1 LEQVFDSVNLSASIN
16 QRTIHKENIMNEK
29 DFVHLHSHTD
39 FSLLDGAIKIKPLAK
54 RAQEIGARAVAITDH
69 GNMFGALSFY
79 NTMKYSG
86 IKPIIGIEA
95 YLSKSRMTDRGD
107 TTTGERG
114 RNHIIL
120 LAKNLQGYQ
129 NLIKLTSFSYTEGFY
144 YKPCIDKEFLA
155 QHAEG
160 LVCLSAC
167 LSGVPSSLLLTD
179 KFDEA
184 ARRALEFEDMFGKGN
199 YYLEIQNHQLEEEV
213 GTVIPGMRELSKKTG
228 IPLVATN
235 DCHYLMKEDW
245 RAHDIHVCIGAG
257 KVHTETRRVKYQPEQ
272 FFFRTPQEMW
282 MLFGKEM
289 PEALLNTV
297 AIAEMCDLE
306 LPFGQNHLPVYR
318 VPEGFTTDTY
328 FAKVAQDGLEER
340 WAAIKNKS
348 DRKFDYDD
356 YRARLEREIQVI
368 TNMGFPGYF
377 LIVWD
382 FIKYARTSNIP
393 VGPGRGC
400 LEGSVPIVMEDG
412 TTKPIS
418 QVKIGDKVRSHT
430 GRSLNV
436 SYLHRYPANETL
448 VKLKCFYG
456 ESSGVTLTKD
466 HKILAERGV
475 RPKKWLRD
483 LADSTRE
490 ATRQWEAPTGNLEW
504 LPAGELTAGDWV
516 FVPTPKVEVSA
527 PEKIDL
533 AETVAHPTIR
543 IDEHYIEESRPTN
556 KSFTYSL
563 RDVNRLT
570 GVSRNSIRLIAQ
582 NHILLKANPRHDK
595 ALTRVKD
602 YVETQFSNI
611 DDWRQWVS
619 QQAHTTTRI
628 ARFIHPDSRFYR
640 ILGRWIADGWLRA
653 DSDLVFGLCFHSDDK
668 SGLDEAVNFF
678 ESIGL
683 EPHVRD
689 AANGRKLTQLVV
701 RSRALVAYW
710 RTIFPDYQSTPE
722 TKHIPAFVLKLPV
735 ENVLDVLAGY
745 WSGDGHVG
753 NSQHSKFTATT
764 VSRTLADQ
772 VRFLAWRCGIPAS
785 LRKDIRK
792 DERFEVQPSFC
803 ITIAKDERL
812 AERLGAHPKAMQ
824 YVWRSIED
832 GILLRIREIEEVSGI
847 TEVFDLTVDEDH
859 TYQTSSFA
867 VHNSAAGSLV
877 AYTMRITDIDPLQYE
892 LLFERFLNPERV
904 SMPDIDIDF
913 CVHGRQK
920 VIDYVADYYGRDH
933 VSQIA
938 TFGTMA
944 SKAAIKDVGRA
955 LDVPYSDVEKIAK
968 MIPPPVRGRNISISQ
983 AIQDVPEL
991 KKAIDTEPRI
1001 KELIEI
1007 ALRLEGCSRH
1017 TSVHAAGVVI
1027 SPRPLYELVPISKT
1041 SRDEITTQYPMTD
1054 LEKTGMLKMDFL
1066 ALTTLTIIEDCL
1078 KSIER
1083 ETGAKVDLANIP
1095 LDDKASLQIFC
1106 DGKCDAIFQFES
1118 DGMKD
1123 LCRRLK
1129 PEGLEDLSALNA
1141 LYRPGPIDSGMVD
1154 DFIDRRHGKKKV
1166 RYDFPDLK
1174 DVLGNT
1180 MGVIVYQEQIMA
1192 VFQRLAGYS
1201 LGEADLVRRAMGKKK
1216 REELDKHK
1224 EKFTK
1229 QAMAKG
1235 YEKEKLDKLWQSMEG
1250 FADYA
1255 FNRAHSF
1262 AYGYLAYQTAYL
1274 KAYYP
1279 THFLAAVLSNELNN
1293 TAKVVKY
1300 ISEARSQG
1308 IEILP
1313 PDVNASFDNFTANA
1327 NTIRFGLAA
1336 IKGIGQSAVSCIV
1349 EARNTGGTFKSIFDF
1364 TERVDPKAVNK
1375 RVMESLV
1382 KSGGFDSIAA
1392 NHHRAQLFAAIDS
1405 AIESGQRSQKSKA
1418 SGQVSLFG
1426 AMMETMTVAEPPLP
1440 HAEEWSKQ
1448 ELLKSEKETLG
1459 FYISGHPLQG
1469 YEAAMKDIA
1478 NADVDSLA
1486 TQFHHG
1492 AQVCLGGIIIEQ
1504 SVRTTKKGDRFA
1516 LMQIEDQYGSV
1527 KIVVWPETYKKC
1539 MSVLQENA
1547 PILVRGKLEIDD
1559 GGGVSIISDEIQSLV
1574 NLRERAAKIMSMRFP
1589 IDVVK
1594 SDRLDKLYELL
1605 DTHRGDCEIIF
1616 EVELEDGHLARIQP
1630 NRFVK
1635 VQVTPEL
1642 TNSITELMGDKCR
1655 VELRIGRASGAAR

>member
-1 LEQVFDSVNLSASIN
+1 
-16 QRTIHKENIMNEK
+16 MNEK

-79 NTMKYSG
+79 NTMKGSG

-95 YLSKSRMTDRGD
+95 YLSKSRMTDRGES
-107 TTTGERG
+107 TTGERG

-120 LAKNLQGYQ
+120 LAKNLQGYH

-167 LSGVPSSLLLTD
+167 LSGVPSALLLTD

-340 WAAIKNKS
+340 WAAIKNKP
-348 DRKFDYDD
+348 DRKYDFDD
-356 YRARLEREIQVI
+356 YSARLEREIQVI

-382 FIKYARTSNIP
+382 FIKYARTSSIP
-393 VGPGRGC
+393 VGPGRG
-400 LEGSVPIVMEDG
+400 
-412 TTKPIS
+412 
-418 QVKIGDKVRSHT
+418 
-430 GRSLNV
+430 
-436 SYLHRYPANETL
+436 
-448 VKLKCFYG
+448 
-456 ESSGVTLTKD
+456 
-466 HKILAERGV
+466 
-475 RPKKWLRD
+475 
-483 LADSTRE
+483 
-490 ATRQWEAPTGNLEW
+490 
-504 LPAGELTAGDWV
+504 
-516 FVPTPKVEVSA
+516 
-527 PEKIDL
+527 
-533 AETVAHPTIR
+533 
-543 IDEHYIEESRPTN
+543 
-556 KSFTYSL
+556 
-563 RDVNRLT
+563 
-570 GVSRNSIRLIAQ
+570 
-582 NHILLKANPRHDK
+582 
-595 ALTRVKD
+595 
-602 YVETQFSNI
+602 
-611 DDWRQWVS
+611 
-619 QQAHTTTRI
+619 
-628 ARFIHPDSRFYR
+628 
-640 ILGRWIADGWLRA
+640 
-653 DSDLVFGLCFHSDDK
+653 
-668 SGLDEAVNFF
+668 
-678 ESIGL
+678 
-683 EPHVRD
+683 
-689 AANGRKLTQLVV
+689 
-701 RSRALVAYW
+701 
-710 RTIFPDYQSTPE
+710 
-722 TKHIPAFVLKLPV
+722 
-735 ENVLDVLAGY
+735 
-745 WSGDGHVG
+745 
-753 NSQHSKFTATT
+753 
-764 VSRTLADQ
+764 
-772 VRFLAWRCGIPAS
+772 
-785 LRKDIRK
+785 
-792 DERFEVQPSFC
+792 
-803 ITIAKDERL
+803 
-812 AERLGAHPKAMQ
+812 
-824 YVWRSIED
+824 
-832 GILLRIREIEEVSGI
+832 
-847 TEVFDLTVDEDH
+847 
-859 TYQTSSFA
+859 
-867 VHNSAAGSLV
+867 SAAGSLV

-955 LDVPYSDVEKIAK
+955 LDVPYADVEKIAK

-1041 SRDEITTQYPMTD
+1041 SRDEITTQYPMAD

-1095 LDDKASLQIFC
+1095 LDDKASLKIFC

-1300 ISEARSQG
+1300 ISESRSQG

-1336 IKGIGQSAVSCIV
+1336 IKGIGQSAVACIV
-1349 EARNTGGTFKSIFDF
+1349 EARNTGGAFKSIFDF

-1382 KSGGFDSIAA
+1382 KSGGFDSIGG
-1392 NHHRAQLFAAIDS
+1392 NHHRGQLFAAIDS

-1426 AMMETMTVAEPPLP
+1426 AMMESMTVAEPPLP
-1440 HAEEWSKQ
+1440 NAEEWSKQ

-1492 AQVCLGGIIIEQ
+1492 AQVCLGGIIIELA
-1504 SVRTTKKGDRFA
+1504 VRTTKKGDRFA

-1527 KIVVWPETYKKC
+1527 KVVVWPETYKKS

-1559 GGGVSIISDEIQSLV
+1559 GGGMSIISDEIQSLV

-1655 VELRIGRASGAAR
+1655 VELRIGRANSATR

>member
-1 LEQVFDSVNLSASIN
+1 
-16 QRTIHKENIMNEK
+16 MNEK
-29 DFVHLHSHTD
+29 DFVHLHLHSD

-54 RAQEIGARAVAITDH
+54 RAQETGARAVAITDH

-79 NTMKYSG
+79 NTMKGSG
-86 IKPIIGIEA
+86 VKPIIGIEA

-120 LAKNLQGYQ
+120 LAKNLKGYQ

-155 QHAEG
+155 AHSEG

-167 LSGVPSSLLLTD
+167 LSGVPSALLLTD

-184 ARRALEFEDMFGKGN
+184 ARRAKEFEDMFGKGN
-199 YYLEIQNHQLEEEV
+199 YYLEVQNHQLEEEV
-213 GTVIPGMRELSKKTG
+213 GTVIPGMIALSKKTG

-272 FFFRTPQEMW
+272 FFYRTPQEMW
-282 MLFGKEM
+282 MLFGKDM

-297 AIAEMCDLE
+297 AIAEMCELE
-306 LPFGQNHLPVYR
+306 LPFGQNHLPEYR

-328 FAKVAQDGLEER
+328 FAKVARDGLAER
-340 WAAIKNKS
+340 WAAIKEKA
-348 DRKFDYDD
+348 DRKFDFDD
-356 YRARLEREIQVI
+356 YSARLEREIQVI
-368 TNMGFPGYF
+368 MNMGFPGYF

-382 FIKYARTSNIP
+382 FIKYARTSEIP
-393 VGPGRGC
+393 VGPGRG
-400 LEGSVPIVMEDG
+400 
-412 TTKPIS
+412 
-418 QVKIGDKVRSHT
+418 
-430 GRSLNV
+430 
-436 SYLHRYPANETL
+436 
-448 VKLKCFYG
+448 
-456 ESSGVTLTKD
+456 
-466 HKILAERGV
+466 
-475 RPKKWLRD
+475 
-483 LADSTRE
+483 
-490 ATRQWEAPTGNLEW
+490 
-504 LPAGELTAGDWV
+504 
-516 FVPTPKVEVSA
+516 
-527 PEKIDL
+527 
-533 AETVAHPTIR
+533 
-543 IDEHYIEESRPTN
+543 
-556 KSFTYSL
+556 
-563 RDVNRLT
+563 
-570 GVSRNSIRLIAQ
+570 
-582 NHILLKANPRHDK
+582 
-595 ALTRVKD
+595 
-602 YVETQFSNI
+602 
-611 DDWRQWVS
+611 
-619 QQAHTTTRI
+619 
-628 ARFIHPDSRFYR
+628 
-640 ILGRWIADGWLRA
+640 
-653 DSDLVFGLCFHSDDK
+653 
-668 SGLDEAVNFF
+668 
-678 ESIGL
+678 
-683 EPHVRD
+683 
-689 AANGRKLTQLVV
+689 
-701 RSRALVAYW
+701 
-710 RTIFPDYQSTPE
+710 
-722 TKHIPAFVLKLPV
+722 
-735 ENVLDVLAGY
+735 
-745 WSGDGHVG
+745 
-753 NSQHSKFTATT
+753 
-764 VSRTLADQ
+764 
-772 VRFLAWRCGIPAS
+772 
-785 LRKDIRK
+785 
-792 DERFEVQPSFC
+792 
-803 ITIAKDERL
+803 
-812 AERLGAHPKAMQ
+812 
-824 YVWRSIED
+824 
-832 GILLRIREIEEVSGI
+832 
-847 TEVFDLTVDEDH
+847 
-859 TYQTSSFA
+859 
-867 VHNSAAGSLV
+867 SAAGSLV
-877 AYTMRITDIDPLQYE
+877 AYAMRITDIDPLQYD

-955 LDVPYSDVEKIAK
+955 LDVPYADVEKIAK

-983 AIQDVPEL
+983 AILDVPEL
-991 KKAIDTEPRI
+991 KKAIDTDPRI

-1066 ALTTLTIIEDCL
+1066 ALTTLTIIADCL

-1095 LDDKASLQIFC
+1095 LDDKAALQIFC

-1129 PEGLEDLSALNA
+1129 PDGLEDLSALNA

-1224 EKFTK
+1224 EKFTE

-1235 YEKEKLDKLWQSMEG
+1235 YEKDKLDKLWQSMEG

-1313 PDVNASFDNFTANA
+1313 PDVNASFDNFTASA

-1336 IKGIGQSAVSCIV
+1336 IKGIGQGAVSCIV
-1349 EARNTGGTFKSIFDF
+1349 EARNTGGAIKSIFDF
-1364 TERVDPKAVNK
+1364 TERLDSKAVNK
-1375 RVMESLV
+1375 RVLESLV
-1382 KSGGFDSIAA
+1382 KSGAFDASAGT
-1392 NHHRAQLFAAIDS
+1392 HHRAQLFAAIDS

-1426 AMMETMTVAEPPLP
+1426 AMMAATPMEEPPLP
-1440 HAEEWSKQ
+1440 QVAEWSKQ
-1448 ELLKSEKETLG
+1448 ELLKGEKETLG

-1486 TQFHHG
+1486 TKFHHG

-1504 SVRTTKKGDRFA
+1504 AVRTTKKGDRFA
-1516 LMQIEDQYGSV
+1516 LLQIEDQYGSV
-1527 KIVVWPETYKKC
+1527 KVVVWPETYKK
-1539 MSVLQENA
+1539 SVGVLQENA
-1547 PILVRGKLEIDD
+1547 PVLVRGRLEIDD
-1559 GGGVSIISDEIQSLV
+1559 GGAMSIISEEIQSLV
-1574 NLRERAAKIMSMRFP
+1574 NLRERAAKVMSMRFP
-1589 IDVVK
+1589 IGAVK
-1594 SDRLDKLYELL
+1594 EDRLDRLYNLL
-1605 DTHRGDCEIIF
+1605 DTHRGDCDIVF
-1616 EVELEDGHLARIQP
+1616 EVELEDGKLARIQP
-1630 NRFVK
+1630 NQFVK
-1635 VQVTPEL
+1635 VRVTPEL
-1642 TNSITELMGDKCR
+1642 THSITELMGDKCR
-1655 VELRIGRASGAAR
+1655 VELRVGRASSAAR

>member
-1 LEQVFDSVNLSASIN
+1 
-16 QRTIHKENIMNEK
+16 MNEK

-79 NTMKYSG
+79 NTMKGSG

-95 YLSKSRMTDRGD
+95 YLSKSRMTDRGES
-107 TTTGERG
+107 TTGERG

-297 AIAEMCDLE
+297 AIAEMCELE
-306 LPFGQNHLPVYR
+306 LPFGQNHLPVYK
-318 VPEGFTTDTY
+318 VPEGFNTDTY
-328 FAKVAQDGLEER
+328 FAKVARDGLAER
-340 WAAIKNKS
+340 WAVIKNKS
-348 DRKFDYDD
+348 DRKFDFDD
-356 YRARLEREIQVI
+356 YSARLEREIDVI

-382 FIKYARTSNIP
+382 FIKYARTSSIP
-393 VGPGRGC
+393 VGPGRG
-400 LEGSVPIVMEDG
+400 
-412 TTKPIS
+412 
-418 QVKIGDKVRSHT
+418 
-430 GRSLNV
+430 
-436 SYLHRYPANETL
+436 
-448 VKLKCFYG
+448 
-456 ESSGVTLTKD
+456 
-466 HKILAERGV
+466 
-475 RPKKWLRD
+475 
-483 LADSTRE
+483 
-490 ATRQWEAPTGNLEW
+490 
-504 LPAGELTAGDWV
+504 
-516 FVPTPKVEVSA
+516 
-527 PEKIDL
+527 
-533 AETVAHPTIR
+533 
-543 IDEHYIEESRPTN
+543 
-556 KSFTYSL
+556 
-563 RDVNRLT
+563 
-570 GVSRNSIRLIAQ
+570 
-582 NHILLKANPRHDK
+582 
-595 ALTRVKD
+595 
-602 YVETQFSNI
+602 
-611 DDWRQWVS
+611 
-619 QQAHTTTRI
+619 
-628 ARFIHPDSRFYR
+628 
-640 ILGRWIADGWLRA
+640 
-653 DSDLVFGLCFHSDDK
+653 
-668 SGLDEAVNFF
+668 
-678 ESIGL
+678 
-683 EPHVRD
+683 
-689 AANGRKLTQLVV
+689 
-701 RSRALVAYW
+701 
-710 RTIFPDYQSTPE
+710 
-722 TKHIPAFVLKLPV
+722 
-735 ENVLDVLAGY
+735 
-745 WSGDGHVG
+745 
-753 NSQHSKFTATT
+753 
-764 VSRTLADQ
+764 
-772 VRFLAWRCGIPAS
+772 
-785 LRKDIRK
+785 
-792 DERFEVQPSFC
+792 
-803 ITIAKDERL
+803 
-812 AERLGAHPKAMQ
+812 
-824 YVWRSIED
+824 
-832 GILLRIREIEEVSGI
+832 
-847 TEVFDLTVDEDH
+847 
-859 TYQTSSFA
+859 
-867 VHNSAAGSLV
+867 SAAGSCV
-877 AYTMRITDIDPLQYE
+877 AYCMRITDIDPLQYD

-955 LDVPYSDVEKIAK
+955 LDVPYADVEKIAK

-1041 SRDEITTQYPMTD
+1041 SRDEITTQYPMAD

-1300 ISEARSQG
+1300 ISESRSQG

-1336 IKGIGQSAVSCIV
+1336 IKGIGQSAVACIV
-1349 EARNTGGTFKSIFDF
+1349 EARNTGGAFKSIFDF

-1382 KSGGFDSIAA
+1382 KSGGFDSIGG
-1392 NHHRAQLFAAIDS
+1392 NHHRGQLFAAIDS

-1426 AMMETMTVAEPPLP
+1426 GMMETMTVAEPPLP
-1440 HAEEWSKQ
+1440 NAEQWSQQ

-1492 AQVCLGGIIIEQ
+1492 AQVCLGGIIIELA
-1504 SVRTTKKGDRFA
+1504 VRTTKKGDKFA

-1527 KIVVWPETYKKC
+1527 KIVVWPETYKKS

-1559 GGGVSIISDEIQSLV
+1559 GGGMSIISDEIQSLV

-1655 VELRIGRASGAAR
+1655 VELRIGRANSATR

>member
-1 LEQVFDSVNLSASIN
+1 
-16 QRTIHKENIMNEK
+16 MNEK

-79 NTMKYSG
+79 NTMKGSG

-95 YLSKSRMTDRGD
+95 YLSKSRMTDRGES
-107 TTTGERG
+107 TTGERG

-297 AIAEMCDLE
+297 AIAEMCELE
-306 LPFGQNHLPVYR
+306 LPFGQNHLPVYK
-318 VPEGFTTDTY
+318 VPEGFNTDTY
-328 FAKVAQDGLEER
+328 FAKVARDGLAER
-340 WAAIKNKS
+340 WAVIKNKS
-348 DRKFDYDD
+348 DRKFDFDD
-356 YRARLEREIQVI
+356 YSARLEREIDVI

-382 FIKYARTSNIP
+382 FIKYARTSSIP
-393 VGPGRGC
+393 VGPGRG
-400 LEGSVPIVMEDG
+400 
-412 TTKPIS
+412 
-418 QVKIGDKVRSHT
+418 
-430 GRSLNV
+430 
-436 SYLHRYPANETL
+436 
-448 VKLKCFYG
+448 
-456 ESSGVTLTKD
+456 
-466 HKILAERGV
+466 
-475 RPKKWLRD
+475 
-483 LADSTRE
+483 
-490 ATRQWEAPTGNLEW
+490 
-504 LPAGELTAGDWV
+504 
-516 FVPTPKVEVSA
+516 
-527 PEKIDL
+527 
-533 AETVAHPTIR
+533 
-543 IDEHYIEESRPTN
+543 
-556 KSFTYSL
+556 
-563 RDVNRLT
+563 
-570 GVSRNSIRLIAQ
+570 
-582 NHILLKANPRHDK
+582 
-595 ALTRVKD
+595 
-602 YVETQFSNI
+602 
-611 DDWRQWVS
+611 
-619 QQAHTTTRI
+619 
-628 ARFIHPDSRFYR
+628 
-640 ILGRWIADGWLRA
+640 
-653 DSDLVFGLCFHSDDK
+653 
-668 SGLDEAVNFF
+668 
-678 ESIGL
+678 
-683 EPHVRD
+683 
-689 AANGRKLTQLVV
+689 
-701 RSRALVAYW
+701 
-710 RTIFPDYQSTPE
+710 
-722 TKHIPAFVLKLPV
+722 
-735 ENVLDVLAGY
+735 
-745 WSGDGHVG
+745 
-753 NSQHSKFTATT
+753 
-764 VSRTLADQ
+764 
-772 VRFLAWRCGIPAS
+772 
-785 LRKDIRK
+785 
-792 DERFEVQPSFC
+792 
-803 ITIAKDERL
+803 
-812 AERLGAHPKAMQ
+812 
-824 YVWRSIED
+824 
-832 GILLRIREIEEVSGI
+832 
-847 TEVFDLTVDEDH
+847 
-859 TYQTSSFA
+859 
-867 VHNSAAGSLV
+867 SAAGSCV
-877 AYTMRITDIDPLQYE
+877 AYCMRITDIDPLQYD

-955 LDVPYSDVEKIAK
+955 LDVPYADVEKIAK

-1041 SRDEITTQYPMTD
+1041 SRDEITTQYPMAD

-1300 ISEARSQG
+1300 ISESRSQG

-1336 IKGIGQSAVSCIV
+1336 IKGIGQSAVACIV
-1349 EARNTGGTFKSIFDF
+1349 EARNTGGAFKSIFDF

-1382 KSGGFDSIAA
+1382 KSGGFDSIGG
-1392 NHHRAQLFAAIDS
+1392 NHHRGQLFAAIDS

-1426 AMMETMTVAEPPLP
+1426 GMMETMTVAEPPLP
-1440 HAEEWSKQ
+1440 NAEEWSKQ

-1492 AQVCLGGIIIEQ
+1492 AQVCLGGIIIELA
-1504 SVRTTKKGDRFA
+1504 VRTTKKGDKFA

-1527 KIVVWPETYKKC
+1527 KIVVWPETYKKS

-1559 GGGVSIISDEIQSLV
+1559 GGGMSIISDEIQSLV

-1655 VELRIGRASGAAR
+1655 VELRIGRANSATR

>member
-1 LEQVFDSVNLSASIN
+1 
-16 QRTIHKENIMNEK
+16 MNEK
-29 DFVHLHSHTD
+29 DFVHLHLHSD

-54 RAQEIGARAVAITDH
+54 RAQETNARAVAITDH

-79 NTMKYSG
+79 NTMKGSG

-120 LAKNLQGYQ
+120 LAKNLKGYQ
-129 NLIKLTSFSYTEGFY
+129 NLIKITSFSYTEGFY

-155 QHAEG
+155 AHSEG

-167 LSGVPSSLLLTD
+167 LSGVPSALLLTD

-184 ARRALEFEDMFGKGN
+184 ARRAKEFEDMFGKGN
-199 YYLEIQNHQLEEEV
+199 YYLEVQNHQLEEEV
-213 GTVIPGMRELSKKTG
+213 STVIPGMIALSKRTG

-282 MLFGKEM
+282 MLFGKDM

-297 AIAEMCDLE
+297 AIAEMCELD
-306 LPFGQNHLPVYR
+306 LPFGQNHLPEYR
-318 VPEGFTTDTY
+318 VPEGYTTDTY
-328 FAKVAQDGLEER
+328 FAKIARDGLAER
-340 WAAIKNKS
+340 WAAIKEKA
-348 DRKFDYDD
+348 DRKFDFDD
-356 YRARLEREIQVI
+356 YGARLEREIQVI
-368 TNMGFPGYF
+368 MNMGFPGYF

-382 FIKYARTSNIP
+382 FIKYARTSSIP

-400 LEGSVPIVMEDG
+400 LEGNVPIVMEDG

-418 QVKIGDKVRSHT
+418 QVQIGDKVRSHT
-430 GRSLNV
+430 GRALKVTN
-436 SYLHRYPANETL
+436 LHRYPVNETL
-448 VKLKCFYG
+448 TRLKCFYG

-466 HKILAERGV
+466 HKVLAERGV
-475 RPKKWLRD
+475 RPEKWLRD
-483 LADSTRE
+483 IADSTRE
-490 ATRQWEAPTGNLEW
+490 ATRQWKAPTGNLDW
-504 LPAGELTAGDWV
+504 LAAGEVKPGDWV
-516 FVPTPKVEVSA
+516 FVPTPKVDVVSA
-527 PEKIDL
+527 EQIDL
-533 AETVAHPTIR
+533 AATIDHSFVR
-543 IDEHYIEESRPTN
+543 IEEHYIEETRPIN

-563 RDVNRLT
+563 RDVSRFT
-570 GVSRNSIRLIAQ
+570 GVSRNSLRFIVQ
-582 NHILLKANPRHDK
+582 NHTPVKANPRHDR
-595 ALTRVKD
+595 ARAMVKD
-602 YVETQFSNI
+602 YIEPQFGDLDI
-611 DDWRQWVS
+611 WRDWVGK
-619 QQAHTTTRI
+619 QAHTTTRI
-628 ARFIHPDSRFYR
+628 ARFINLDSQFCR
-640 ILGRWIADGWLRA
+640 IVGRWIADGWMRS
-653 DSDLVFGLCFHSDDK
+653 DSDVVLGWCFHSDDK
-668 SGLDEAVNFF
+668 WGLNEAVEFF

-683 EPHVRD
+683 TPHVRN
-689 AANGRKLTQLVV
+689 ATNGRKLTQLLV

-710 RTIFPDYQSTPE
+710 RSIFPNYQCTPE
-722 TKHIPAFVLKLPV
+722 TKHAPDFVLKLPV
-735 ENVLDVLAGY
+735 EKVLDVLAGY
-745 WSGDGHVG
+745 WSGDGCVG
-753 NSQHSKFTATT
+753 NSQQSKYTATT

-785 LRKDIRK
+785 LRKDIRD
-792 DERFEVQPSFC
+792 DERFTVQPSYV

-824 YVWRSIED
+824 YVWRSVED
-832 GILLRIREIEEVSGI
+832 GTLLRIREVEEVAGVK
-847 TEVFDLTVDEDH
+847 EVFDLTVDEDH

-877 AYTMRITDIDPLQYE
+877 AYAMRITDIDPLQYD

-955 LDVPYSDVEKIAK
+955 LDVPYADVEKIAK

-983 AIQDVPEL
+983 AILDVPEL
-991 KKAIDTEPRI
+991 KKAIDSDPRI

-1066 ALTTLTIIEDCL
+1066 ALTTLTIIADCL

-1083 ETGAKVDLANIP
+1083 ETGAKVDLENIP

-1129 PEGLEDLSALNA
+1129 PDGLEDLSALNA

-1224 EKFTK
+1224 EKFTR

-1235 YEKEKLDKLWQSMEG
+1235 YEKDKLDKLWQSMEG

-1313 PDVNASFDNFTANA
+1313 PDVNASFDNFTAND

-1336 IKGIGQSAVSCIV
+1336 IKGIGQGAVASIV
-1349 EARNTGGTFKSIFDF
+1349 EARNTGGDFKSIFDF
-1364 TERVDPKAVNK
+1364 TERVDSKAVNK
-1375 RVMESLV
+1375 RVLEGLV
-1382 KSGGFDSIAA
+1382 KSGAFDASAGT
-1392 NHHRAQLFAAIDS
+1392 HHRAQLFAAIDA
-1405 AIESGQRSQKSKA
+1405 AIESGQRAQKSKA

-1426 AMMETMTVAEPPLP
+1426 AMMETMTIAEPPLP
-1440 HAEEWSKQ
+1440 NVEEWPKQ
-1448 ELLKSEKETLG
+1448 ELLKGEKETLG

-1486 TQFHHG
+1486 TNFHHG

-1504 SVRTTKKGDRFA
+1504 AVRTTKKGDRFA
-1516 LMQIEDQYGSV
+1516 LLQIEDQYGSV
-1527 KIVVWPETYKKC
+1527 KVVVWPETYKKSA
-1539 MSVLQENA
+1539 SVLQENA
-1547 PILVRGKLEIDD
+1547 PILVRGRLEIDD
-1559 GGGVSIISDEIQSLV
+1559 GGAMSIISDEIQSLV
-1574 NLRERAAKIMSMRFP
+1574 NLRERAAKVMSMRFP
-1589 IDVVK
+1589 IAAVK
-1594 SDRLDKLYELL
+1594 EDSLDRLYNLL
-1605 DTHRGDCEIIF
+1605 DTHRGDCDIVF
-1616 EVELEDGHLARIQP
+1616 EVELEDGKLARIQP
-1630 NRFVK
+1630 NQFVK
-1635 VQVTPEL
+1635 VRVTPEL

-1655 VELRIGRASGAAR
+1655 VELRVGKASSAVR

>member
-1 LEQVFDSVNLSASIN
+1 
-16 QRTIHKENIMNEK
+16 MNEK

-95 YLSKSRMTDRGD
+95 YLSKSRMTDRGES
-107 TTTGERG
+107 TTGERG

-129 NLIKLTSFSYTEGFY
+129 NLIKLTSFSYTDGFY

-199 YYLEIQNHQLEEEV
+199 YYLEVQNHQLEEEV
-213 GTVIPGMRELSKKTG
+213 GTVIPGMMELSKKTG

-282 MLFGKEM
+282 MLFGKDM
-289 PEALLNTV
+289 PQALLNTV
-297 AIAEMCDLE
+297 AIAEMCELD

-318 VPEGFTTDTY
+318 VPDGFTTDTY
-328 FAKVAQDGLEER
+328 FAKVAKDGLEER
-340 WAAIKNKS
+340 WAAIKNKP
-348 DRKFDYDD
+348 DRKYDYDD
-356 YRARLEREIQVI
+356 YCARLEREIQVI

-382 FIKYARTSNIP
+382 FIKYARTSSIP
-393 VGPGRGC
+393 VGPGRG
-400 LEGSVPIVMEDG
+400 
-412 TTKPIS
+412 
-418 QVKIGDKVRSHT
+418 
-430 GRSLNV
+430 
-436 SYLHRYPANETL
+436 
-448 VKLKCFYG
+448 
-456 ESSGVTLTKD
+456 
-466 HKILAERGV
+466 
-475 RPKKWLRD
+475 
-483 LADSTRE
+483 
-490 ATRQWEAPTGNLEW
+490 
-504 LPAGELTAGDWV
+504 
-516 FVPTPKVEVSA
+516 
-527 PEKIDL
+527 
-533 AETVAHPTIR
+533 
-543 IDEHYIEESRPTN
+543 
-556 KSFTYSL
+556 
-563 RDVNRLT
+563 
-570 GVSRNSIRLIAQ
+570 
-582 NHILLKANPRHDK
+582 
-595 ALTRVKD
+595 
-602 YVETQFSNI
+602 
-611 DDWRQWVS
+611 
-619 QQAHTTTRI
+619 
-628 ARFIHPDSRFYR
+628 
-640 ILGRWIADGWLRA
+640 
-653 DSDLVFGLCFHSDDK
+653 
-668 SGLDEAVNFF
+668 
-678 ESIGL
+678 
-683 EPHVRD
+683 
-689 AANGRKLTQLVV
+689 
-701 RSRALVAYW
+701 
-710 RTIFPDYQSTPE
+710 
-722 TKHIPAFVLKLPV
+722 
-735 ENVLDVLAGY
+735 
-745 WSGDGHVG
+745 
-753 NSQHSKFTATT
+753 
-764 VSRTLADQ
+764 
-772 VRFLAWRCGIPAS
+772 
-785 LRKDIRK
+785 
-792 DERFEVQPSFC
+792 
-803 ITIAKDERL
+803 
-812 AERLGAHPKAMQ
+812 
-824 YVWRSIED
+824 
-832 GILLRIREIEEVSGI
+832 
-847 TEVFDLTVDEDH
+847 
-859 TYQTSSFA
+859 
-867 VHNSAAGSLV
+867 SAAGSLV

-955 LDVPYSDVEKIAK
+955 LDVPYSEVEKIAK
-968 MIPPPVRGRNISISQ
+968 MIPPPVRGRNISIAQ

-1041 SRDEITTQYPMTD
+1041 SRDEITTQYPMAD

-1095 LDDKASLQIFC
+1095 LDDQASLQIFC
-1106 DGKCDAIFQFES
+1106 EGKCDAIFQFES

-1154 DFIDRRHGKKKV
+1154 DFIDRRHGKKKI

-1216 REELDKHK
+1216 REELDKHR

-1229 QAMAKG
+1229 QAMEKG

-1313 PDVNASFDNFTANA
+1313 PDVNASFDNFTAKA

-1336 IKGIGQSAVSCIV
+1336 IKGIGQSAVACIV
-1349 EARNTGGTFKSIFDF
+1349 DARNTGGPFKSIFDF

-1392 NHHRAQLFAAIDS
+1392 NHHRGQLFAAIDS

-1426 AMMETMTVAEPPLP
+1426 AVMETMAVAEPPLP
-1440 HAEEWSKQ
+1440 SAEEWSQQ

-1478 NADVDSLA
+1478 NADVDSL
-1486 TQFHHG
+1486 TSKFYNG
-1492 AQVCLGGIIIEQ
+1492 AQVCLGGIIIEL

-1516 LMQIEDQYGSV
+1516 LMQIEDQYGAA
-1527 KIVVWPETYKKC
+1527 KIVVWPETYKRC
-1539 MSVLQENA
+1539 MSVLQDGA

-1574 NLRERAAKIMSMRFP
+1574 NLRERAAKVMSMRFP
-1589 IDVVK
+1589 IDAVK
-1594 SDRLDKLYELL
+1594 NDRLDQLYDLL
-1605 DTHRGDCEIIF
+1605 DTHRGDCEIVF

-1630 NRFVK
+1630 NQFVK

-1642 TNSITELMGDKCR
+1642 TNAITELMGDKCR
-1655 VELRIGRASGAAR
+1655 VELKIGKPAPQQSKPAHRGWQ